1 VERACHPPST
11 ESRDWDSGIFS
22 LIAFRMQTEAPEVF
36 DITKESEATRAR
48 YGNGDFA
55 RGCLMALRMIE
66 HGVRMVEVYF
76 GNGQP

>member
-1 VERACHPPST
+1 
-11 ESRDWDSGIFS
+11 
-22 LIAFRMQTEAPEVF
+22 MQTEAPEVF